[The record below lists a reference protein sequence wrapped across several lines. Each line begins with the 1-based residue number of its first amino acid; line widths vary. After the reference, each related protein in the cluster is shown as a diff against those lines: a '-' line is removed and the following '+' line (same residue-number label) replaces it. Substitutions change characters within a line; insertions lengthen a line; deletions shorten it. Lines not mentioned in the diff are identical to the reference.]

1 MTDSDLDS
9 LGHIARHNPLR
20 TNWPAMLLYLVSQ
33 LKELSKAKWGD
44 ADPQAAKEE
53 WSRMRVQKRKERE
66 REREEKRAVKKKKFE
81 EKKEELNQR
90 NRSNLITSV
99 NCGLDVEV
107 EEI

>member
-1 MTDSDLDS
+1 
-9 LGHIARHNPLR
+9 
-20 TNWPAMLLYLVSQ
+20 
-33 LKELSKAKWGD
+33 
-44 ADPQAAKEE
+44 
-53 WSRMRVQKRKERE
+53 MRVQKRKERE

>member
-33 LKELSKAKWGD
+33 LKDLSKAKWGD

-66 REREEKRAVKKKKFE
+66 REEKRAVKKKKFE

-90 NRSNLITSV
+90 NRSKSITSE